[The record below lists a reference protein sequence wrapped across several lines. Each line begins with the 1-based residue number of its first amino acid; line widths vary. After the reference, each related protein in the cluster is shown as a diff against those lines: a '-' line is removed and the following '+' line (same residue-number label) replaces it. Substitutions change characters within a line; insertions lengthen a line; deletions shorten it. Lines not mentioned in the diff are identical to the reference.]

1 MAERNSS
8 VDSVFRYILIAARR
22 AEQLMSGAR
31 PRVASK
37 ASKPTVVAL
46 AELESGA
53 VPWRAVTAEEYEQ
66 LRQEELVR
74 AEAEEQQTPVLP
86 LPIALEVSAS
96 DAEEAEEMDEAEL
109 EEELQGPDFD
119 ADDLEDVEEPLADD
133 LLVEDVE

>member
-22 AEQLMSGAR
+22 AEQLMNGAR
-31 PRVASK
+31 PRVATK

-46 AELESGA
+46 AELDSGA

-66 LRQEELVR
+66 LRQEELTR
-74 AEAEEQQTPVLP
+74 AEAEEQPLPVLP
-86 LPIALEVSAS
+86 LALALEPEANE
-96 DAEEAEEMDEAEL
+96 AEEADDIDEAEL

-119 ADDLEDVEEPLADD
+119 ADELEDVEEPLADD
-133 LLVEDVE
+133 LLVDDVE